1 MTTTTTQMLVELG
14 LYVVNSKK
22 IIMENPFDSILERLN
37 IIENLIRN
45 VKKDDPIVSSSASE
59 IFNINQAAIYLGVA
73 KSTVYK
79 MTSNRLIPHS
89 KITKRIYF
97 KRNEI
102 DEWINKHKIK
112 TNVEIEQEADEY
124 LLRKKK
130 YKI

>member
-1 MTTTTTQMLVELG
+1 
-14 LYVVNSKK
+14 
-22 IIMENPFDSILERLN
+22 MENPFDLILERLN
-37 IIENLIRN
+37 AIENLLRN
-45 VKKDDPIVSSSASE
+45 LKKDDPIVSSPVSE

-79 MTSNRLIPHS
+79 MTSSRLIPHS
-89 KITKRIYF
+89 KISKRIYF

-124 LLRKKK
+124 LLRKRK
-130 YKI
+130 YKF